1 MATIIPQIGGTIC
14 AIATP
19 AGSGGIA
26 VIRVSGNN
34 AIELCDTIFK
44 AANAKKSLA
53 TQPANTTLYG
63 HICDREEVIDEVVA
77 TLFRTPHSFTGEDT
91 VEIACHGSQYIQQ
104 RIITL
109 LLSAGCRMAEPGE
122 FTRRAFA
129 SGRIDLSQAEAVAD
143 LIAATSASAHRLAM
157 NQMRGQF
164 SRRLADLRM
173 QLLEFV
179 SLIELEL
186 DFSEEDVQFADRTRL
201 NALIQEIGSEIG
213 RLAQSFAVGNAI
225 KNGVP
230 VAIVGE
236 TNAGKSTLLN
246 RLVHDERALVSDIHG
261 TTRDVIED
269 TITLSG
275 TLFRFIDTA
284 GIRETDDTI
293 ESMGIERTFG
303 KLQQSDIAVWL
314 IDSTTPQ
321 HEIVEL
327 AQRIL
332 PLCDEK
338 KLIIAFNKADLLCNE
353 KSCQLNTLQE
363 KLLQMR
369 PGTPTLRIS
378 AKNDHGIDE
387 LEQQLTSAAQLTTTD
402 NNDVIVTNA
411 RHHQALMLA
420 LDAINRVSDG
430 LAMGIPT
437 DFVAQDIRECMH
449 HLGEITG
456 QISTD
461 EILGSIFARF
471 CIGK

>member
-1 MATIIPQIGGTIC
+1 MAAITTHTNDTIC

-26 VIRVSGNN
+26 VIRVSGNR
-34 AIELCDTIFK
+34 AIELCDTLF
-44 AANAKKSLA
+44 AARNHNKTLSA
-53 TQPANTTLYG
+53 QPANTTLYG
-63 HICDREEVIDEVVA
+63 NIHHEGEIVDEVVCSI
-77 TLFRTPHSFTGEDT
+77 FRAPHSFTGEDT
-91 VEIACHGSQYIQQ
+91 IEIACHGSLYIQQ

-109 LLSAGCRMAEPGE
+109 LQAAGCRMAEPGE
-122 FTRRAFA
+122 YTRRAFA

-143 LIAATSASAHRLAM
+143 LIAASSAAAHRLAM

-164 SRRLADLRM
+164 SHRLAQLRL

-201 NALIQEIGSEIG
+201 NSLTQEISQEIG
-213 RLAQSFAVGNAI
+213 RLAHSFAVGNAI
-225 KNGVP
+225 KNGIP

-269 TITLSG
+269 TITLGG

-284 GIRETDDTI
+284 GIRETNDTI
-293 ESMGIERTFG
+293 ENMGIERTFG
-303 KLQQSDIAVWL
+303 KLQQCEIAIWL
-314 IDSTTPQ
+314 VDSTTPTQ
-321 HEIVEL
+321 QIEQL
-327 AQRIL
+327 SQRII
-332 PLCDEK
+332 PLCLDK
-338 KLIIAFNKADLLCNE
+338 NLIIAFNKTDLIDNT
-353 KSCQLNTLQE
+353 QLNNIKATAQ
-363 KLLQMR
+363 KLTAQHPHSTALY
-369 PGTPTLRIS
+369 LS
-378 AKNDHGIDE
+378 AKNDVGTDL
-387 LEQQLTSAAQLTTTD
+387 LEQQLITTAQLPTAD

-411 RHHQALMLA
+411 RHHNALLLA
-420 LDAINRVSDG
+420 LEAINRVADG
-430 LAMGIPT
+430 LANGIPT

-456 QISTD
+456 EITTD
-461 EILGSIFARF
+461 DILGSIFSRF

>member
-1 MATIIPQIGGTIC
+1 MATITPHLNGTIC

-19 AGSGGIA
+19 SGSGGIA
-26 VIRVSGNN
+26 VIRVSGND
-34 AIELCDTIFK
+34 AMELCDKIFK
-44 AANAKKSLA
+44 AANAKKTLA
-53 TQPANTTLYG
+53 TQPANVALYG
-63 HICDREEVIDEVVA
+63 HVYDGEEVVDEVIA
-77 TLFRTPHSFTGEDT
+77 TPFRAPHSFTGEDT

-104 RIITL
+104 RIINL
-109 LLSAGCRMAEPGE
+109 LLSAGSRMAEPGE

-143 LIAATSASAHRLAM
+143 LIAATSQSAHRLAM

-164 SRRLADLRM
+164 SRRLAELRM

-201 NALIQEIGSEIG
+201 LALIQEISGEIG
-213 RLAQSFAVGNAI
+213 RLAHSFAVGNAI

-269 TITLSG
+269 TITLGG

-303 KLQQSDIAVWL
+303 KLQQSDIAIWL
-314 IDSTTPQ
+314 IDSTSPAS
-321 HEIVEL
+321 EVLEL

-338 KLIIAFNKADLLCNE
+338 RLIVVFNKADLLTADRR
-353 KSCQLNTLQE
+353 QDLDTLQAAI
-363 KLLQMR
+363 LAQR
-369 PGTPTLRIS
+369 PHTPTLHIS
-378 AKNDHGIDE
+378 AKNDNGIDL
-387 LEQQLTSAAQLTTTD
+387 LEKQLIKEAQLPTAD

-411 RHHQALMLA
+411 RHHQALVLA

-430 LAMGIPT
+430 LTMGIPT

>member
-1 MATIIPQIGGTIC
+1 MD
-14 AIATP
+14 
-19 AGSGGIA
+19 
-26 VIRVSGNN
+26 V
-34 AIELCDTIFK
+34 CDKIFK
-44 AANAKKSLA
+44 AANAKKTLA
-53 TQPANTTLYG
+53 TQPANVALYG
-63 HICDREEVIDEVVA
+63 HIYDSEEVVDEVIA
-77 TLFRTPHSFTGEDT
+77 TPFRAPHSFTGEDT
-91 VEIACHGSQYIQQ
+91 MEIACHGSQYIQQ

-109 LLSAGCRMAEPGE
+109 LLAAGCRMAEPGE

-143 LIAATSASAHRLAM
+143 LIAATSQSAHRLAM

-201 NALIQEIGSEIG
+201 SALIQEISGEIG

-225 KNGVP
+225 KNSVP

-269 TITLSG
+269 TITLGG

-303 KLQQSDIAVWL
+303 KLRQSDIAIWL
-314 IDSTTPQ
+314 IDSTTPSS
-321 HEIVEL
+321 EVLEL
-327 AQRIL
+327 AHRIL

-338 KLIIAFNKADLLCNE
+338 RLIIVFNKADLLCDE
-353 KSCQLNTLQE
+353 DSRQLDNLE
-363 KLLQMR
+363 SSLLQLR
-369 PGTPTLRIS
+369 PDTPTLRIS
-378 AKNDHGIDE
+378 AKNDYGIE
-387 LEQQLTSAAQLTTTD
+387 QLEKQLIAAAQIPTTD

-411 RHHQALMLA
+411 RHHQALVLA

>member
-63 HICDREEVIDEVVA
+63 HIFDREEVVDEVVA

-269 TITLSG
+269 TITLGG

-314 IDSTTPQ
+314 IDSTSPQ

-338 KLIIAFNKADLLCNE
+338 KLIIAFNKADLLCDE
-353 KSCQLNTLQE
+353 KSCQLDTLQE

-378 AKNDHGIDE
+378 AKNDHSIDE

>member
-1 MATIIPQIGGTIC
+1 MATVIPQINGTIC

-19 AGSGGIA
+19 SGSGGIA
-26 VIRVSGNN
+26 VIRISGNN
-34 AIELCDTIFK
+34 APEMCDTIFK
-44 AANAKKSLA
+44 AANAKKTLA
-53 TQPANTTLYG
+53 NQPANTTLYG
-63 HICDREEVIDEVVA
+63 HIYDGEDVVDEVVC
-77 TLFRTPHSFTGEDT
+77 TIFRAPHSFTGEDT
-91 VEIACHGSQYIQQ
+91 VEIACHGSLYIQQ

-109 LLSAGCRMAEPGE
+109 LLAAGCRMAEPGE

-143 LIAATSASAHRLAM
+143 LIAATSQSAHRLAM

-201 NALIQEIGSEIG
+201 KALVDEIGGEIG
-213 RLAQSFAVGNAI
+213 RLAHSFAVGNAI

-269 TITLSG
+269 TITLGG

-284 GIRETDDTI
+284 GIRDTDDTI

-303 KLQQSDIAVWL
+303 KLQQSDIAIWL
-314 IDSTTPQ
+314 IDSTTPSN
-321 HEIVEL
+321 EVLEL

-332 PLCDEK
+332 PLCEEK
-338 KLIIAFNKADLLCNE
+338 RLMIVFNKADLLTEE
-353 KSCQLNTLQE
+353 KRKDLNKLQATI
-363 KLLQMR
+363 LSLR
-369 PGTPTLRIS
+369 PDTPTLHIS
-378 AKNDHGIDE
+378 AKNDDGIDM
-387 LEQQLTSAAQLTTTD
+387 LEEQLISAAQLPTAD

-430 LAMGIPT
+430 LTMGIPT

-461 EILGSIFARF
+461 EILGSIFSRF

>member
-1 MATIIPQIGGTIC
+1 MATIIPQLGGTIC

-26 VIRVSGNN
+26 VIRVSGSN
-34 AIELCDTIFK
+34 AMQLCDNIFK
-44 AANAKKSLA
+44 AANTKKTLA

-63 HICDREEVIDEVVA
+63 HIYDREEVVDEVVA
-77 TLFRTPHSFTGEDT
+77 TLFRAPHSFTGEDT

-164 SRRLADLRM
+164 SRRLDDLRL

-201 NALIQEIGSEIG
+201 NALIQEIGNEIG

-269 TITLSG
+269 TITLGG

-314 IDSTTPQ
+314 IDSTSPQ

-338 KLIIAFNKADLLCNE
+338 KLIIAFNKADLLCDK
-353 KSCQLNTLQE
+353 KSCQLDTLQDT
-363 KLLQMR
+363 LLQLR

-378 AKNDHGIDE
+378 AKNDRGIDE
-387 LEQQLTSAAQLTTTD
+387 LERQLITAAQLPTAD

>member
-1 MATIIPQIGGTIC
+1 MAPINPYNNHTIC

-26 VIRVSGNN
+26 VIRVSGPQ
-34 AIELCDTIFK
+34 AIALCDTLFV
-44 AANAKKSLA
+44 AHNTAKCLT
-53 TQPANTTLYG
+53 TQPAGHTLYG
-63 HICDREEVIDEVVA
+63 HIMHGQEIVDEVIV
-77 TLFRTPHSFTGEDT
+77 TPFRSPHSFTGEDT

-104 RIITL
+104 R
-109 LLSAGCRMAEPGE
+109 LLSLLTAAGCRIAEPGE

-143 LIAATSASAHRLAM
+143 LIAATSAAAHRLAI

-164 SRRLADLRM
+164 SNHLAELRQ
-173 QLLEFV
+173 QLLHFV

-186 DFSEEDVQFADRTRL
+186 DFSEEEVEFADRTQL
-201 NALIQEIGSEIG
+201 LQLAHTISSEIS

-246 RLVHDERALVSDIHG
+246 RLVRDERAIVSDIHG

-269 TITLSG
+269 TITLGG

-284 GIRETDDTI
+284 GIRHTTDTI
-293 ESMGIERTFG
+293 ENMGIERTFG
-303 KLQQSDIAVWL
+303 KLQQCDIAIWL
-314 IDSTTPQ
+314 IDSTTPTG
-321 HEIVEL
+321 EIEEL
-327 AQRIL
+327 SQRIL
-332 PLCDEK
+332 PLCEDK
-338 KLIIAFNKADLLCNE
+338 KLIIAFNKSDLTTTQQQDE
-353 KSCQLNTLQE
+353 IATLQQQ
-363 KLLQMR
+363 LARRHPQAH
-369 PGTPTLRIS
+369 TLHLS
-378 AKNDHGIDE
+378 AKNEQGIDH
-387 LEQQLTSAAQLTTTD
+387 LEQQLIAAAQIPTAD

-411 RHHQALMLA
+411 RHHQALTLA
-420 LDAINRVSDG
+420 LDAINRVTDG
-430 LAMGIPT
+430 LNMGIPT

>member
-1 MATIIPQIGGTIC
+1 
-14 AIATP
+14 
-19 AGSGGIA
+19 
-26 VIRVSGNN
+26 
-34 AIELCDTIFK
+34 
-44 AANAKKSLA
+44 
-53 TQPANTTLYG
+53 
-63 HICDREEVIDEVVA
+63 
-77 TLFRTPHSFTGEDT
+77 
-91 VEIACHGSQYIQQ
+91 
-104 RIITL
+104 
-109 LLSAGCRMAEPGE
+109 MAEPGE

-164 SRRLADLRM
+164 SRRLADLRL

-201 NALIQEIGSEIG
+201 TTLIQEISNEIG
-213 RLAQSFAVGNAI
+213 RLAHSFAVGNAI

-269 TITLSG
+269 TITLGG

-303 KLQQSDIAVWL
+303 KLQQSEIAVWL
-314 IDSTTPQ
+314 IDSTTPSD
-321 HEIVEL
+321 EIFEL

-332 PLCDEK
+332 PLCEEK
-338 KLIIAFNKADLLCNE
+338 KLIIVFNKADLLCDENLL
-353 KSCQLNTLQE
+353 QLNNLEAT
-363 KLLQMR
+363 LLQCR
-369 PGTPTLRIS
+369 PDTPTLRIS
-378 AKNDHGIDE
+378 ARNNDGIDL
-387 LEQQLTSAAQLTTTD
+387 LEKQLIAAAQLPTAD

-420 LDAINRVSDG
+420 LDAINRVADG
-430 LAMGIPT
+430 LTNDIPT

-461 EILGSIFARF
+461 EILGSIFSRF

>member
-26 VIRVSGNN
+26 VIRISGNN
-34 AIELCDTIFK
+34 AMQLCDTIFK
-44 AANAKKSLA
+44 AANPHKSLVN
-53 TQPANTTLYG
+53 QPANTALYG
-63 HICDREEVIDEVVA
+63 HIYRGEEVIDEVIS
-77 TLFRTPHSFTGEDT
+77 TPFRAPHSFTGEDT

-104 RIITL
+104 QIISL

-164 SRRLADLRM
+164 SRRLADLRL

-201 NALIQEIGSEIG
+201 TTLIQEISNEIG
-213 RLAQSFAVGNAI
+213 RLAHSFAVGNAI

-269 TITLSG
+269 TITLGG

-303 KLQQSDIAVWL
+303 KLQQSEIAVWL
-314 IDSTTPQ
+314 IDSTTPSD
-321 HEIVEL
+321 EILEL

-332 PLCDEK
+332 PLCEEK
-338 KLIIAFNKADLLCNE
+338 KLIIVFNKADLLCDENLL
-353 KSCQLNTLQE
+353 QLNNLEAT
-363 KLLQMR
+363 LLQCR
-369 PGTPTLRIS
+369 PDTPTLRIS
-378 AKNDHGIDE
+378 ARNNDGIDL
-387 LEQQLTSAAQLTTTD
+387 LEKQLIAAAQLPTAD

-420 LDAINRVSDG
+420 LDAINRVADG
-430 LAMGIPT
+430 LTNDIPT

-461 EILGSIFARF
+461 EILGSIFSRF

>member
-1 MATIIPQIGGTIC
+1 MATIIPQLSGTIC

-26 VIRVSGNN
+26 VIRISGSN
-34 AIELCDTIFK
+34 AMELCDTIFK
-44 AANAKKSLA
+44 AANAKKTLT
-53 TQPANTTLYG
+53 TQPANTTIYG
-63 HICDREEVIDEVVA
+63 YIHDNTEVVDEVVA
-77 TLFRTPHSFTGEDT
+77 TLFRAPHSFTGEDT
-91 VEIACHGSQYIQQ
+91 VEIACHGSQFIQQ

-109 LLSAGCRMAEPGE
+109 LLAAGCRMAEPGE

-164 SRRLADLRM
+164 SRRLADLRL

-201 NALIQEIGSEIG
+201 TALIQEIGGEIG
-213 RLAQSFAVGNAI
+213 RLAQSFSVGNAI

-269 TITLSG
+269 TITLGG

-314 IDSTTPQ
+314 IDSTTPSQ
-321 HEIVEL
+321 DIVEL

-332 PLCDEK
+332 PLCSEK
-338 KLIIAFNKADLLCNE
+338 NLILAFNKADLLSDE
-353 KSCQLNTLQE
+353 RTLELNKLQE
-363 KLLQMR
+363 TLLQLR
-369 PGTPTLRIS
+369 PNTPTLRIS
-378 AKNDHGIDE
+378 AKNDYGIEE
-387 LEQQLTSAAQLTTTD
+387 LEKQLITVAQLPTAD

-411 RHHQALMLA
+411 RHHQALILA

>member
-1 MATIIPQIGGTIC
+1 MATIIPQLGGTIC

-26 VIRVSGNN
+26 VIRVSGSN
-34 AIELCDTIFK
+34 AMDLCDSIFK
-44 AANAKKSLA
+44 AANAHKRLS
-53 TQPANTTLYG
+53 TQPANTTVYG
-63 HICDREEVIDEVVA
+63 HIYDNDEVVDEVVA
-77 TLFRTPHSFTGEDT
+77 TLFRAPHSFTGEDT

-104 RIITL
+104 RIVTL

-129 SGRIDLSQAEAVAD
+129 LGRIDLSQAEAVAD

-164 SRRLADLRM
+164 SRRLADLRL
-173 QLLEFV
+173 QLLDFV

-201 NALIQEIGSEIG
+201 KALTQEIGGEIG

-269 TITLSG
+269 TITLGG

-314 IDSTTPQ
+314 IDSTTSPAD
-321 HEIVEL
+321 VEVL

-332 PLCDEK
+332 PLCEDK
-338 KLIIAFNKADLLCNE
+338 KLIIAFNKADLLSAERN
-353 KSCQLNTLQE
+353 SRLDALQE
-363 KLLQMR
+363 KLIALR
-369 PGTPTLRIS
+369 PNTPTLRIS
-378 AKNDHGIDE
+378 AKNDHGIE
-387 LEQQLTSAAQLTTTD
+387 ALEQQLITAAQLPTAD
-402 NNDVIVTNA
+402 NSDVIVTNA
-411 RHHQALMLA
+411 RHHQALILA

-430 LAMGIPT
+430 LDMGIPT

>member
-1 MATIIPQIGGTIC
+1 MTQNEGTIC

-26 VIRVSGNN
+26 VIRISGSN
-34 AIELCDTIFK
+34 AIALCDTIFK
-44 AANAKKSLA
+44 ARNRSKTLT
-53 TQPANTTLYG
+53 TQPANTLLYG
-63 HICDREEVIDEVVA
+63 HIMADEEIVDEVVA
-77 TLFRTPHSFTGEDT
+77 SIFRAPHSFTGEDT
-91 VEIACHGSQYIQQ
+91 IEIACHGSQYIQQ
-104 RIITL
+104 RILSL
-109 LLSAGCRMAEPGE
+109 LIAAGCRLAEPGE

-143 LIAATSASAHRLAM
+143 LIAATTAAAHRLAM
-157 NQMRGQF
+157 NQMRGHF
-164 SRRLADLRM
+164 SQRLSELRAG
-173 QLLEFV
+173 LLQFV

-186 DFSEEDVQFADRTRL
+186 DFSEEDVQFADRTHL
-201 NALIQEIGSEIG
+201 TQLVNDIHHEIS
-213 RLAQSFAVGNAI
+213 RLAQSFVVGNAI

-269 TITLSG
+269 TITLQG

-284 GIRETDDTI
+284 GIRETSDVI
-293 ESMGIERTFG
+293 ESMGIERTYS
-303 KLQQSDIAVWL
+303 KLEQSEIAVWL

-321 HEIVEL
+321 AEIEKL
-327 AQRIL
+327 AERIL
-332 PLCDEK
+332 PLCDNK
-338 KLIIAFNKADLLCNE
+338 QLIVAFNKSDLLSAE
-353 KSCQLNTLQE
+353 QQAAIAVIEQQLQAL
-363 KLLQMR
+363 R
-369 PGTPTLRIS
+369 PDTPTLHLS
-378 AKNDHGIDE
+378 AKHNSGIE
-387 LEQQLTSAAQLTTTD
+387 QLEQLLIQAAQLPTAD
-402 NNDVIVTNA
+402 SNDVIVTNA
-411 RHHQALMLA
+411 RHHQALLLA
-420 LDAINRVSDG
+420 LDSIERVEQG
-430 LAMGIPT
+430 LATGIPT

-461 EILGSIFARF
+461 EILGSIFSRF

>member
-1 MATIIPQIGGTIC
+1 MAAITTHTNDTIC

-26 VIRVSGNN
+26 VIRISGNR
-34 AIELCDTIFK
+34 AIELCDTLF
-44 AANAKKSLA
+44 AARNRNKTLSA
-53 TQPANTTLYG
+53 QPANTTLYG
-63 HICDREEVIDEVVA
+63 NIHHEGEIVDEVVCSI
-77 TLFRTPHSFTGEDT
+77 FRAPHSFTGEDT
-91 VEIACHGSQYIQQ
+91 IEIACHGSLYIQQ

-109 LLSAGCRMAEPGE
+109 LQAAGCRMAEPGE
-122 FTRRAFA
+122 YTRRAFA

-143 LIAATSASAHRLAM
+143 LIAASSAAAHRLAM

-164 SRRLADLRM
+164 SRRLAQLRL

-201 NALIQEIGSEIG
+201 NSLTQEISQEIG
-213 RLAQSFAVGNAI
+213 RLAHSFAVGNAI
-225 KNGVP
+225 KNGIP

-269 TITLSG
+269 TITLGG

-284 GIRETDDTI
+284 GIRETNDTI
-293 ESMGIERTFG
+293 ENMGIERTFG
-303 KLQQSDIAVWL
+303 KLQQCEIAIWL
-314 IDSTTPQ
+314 VDSTTPTQ
-321 HEIVEL
+321 QIEEL
-327 AQRIL
+327 SQRII
-332 PLCDEK
+332 PQCHDK
-338 KLIIAFNKADLLCNE
+338 NLIIAFNKTDLIDNT
-353 KSCQLNTLQE
+353 QLNNIKATAQ
-363 KLLQMR
+363 KLTAQHPHSTALY
-369 PGTPTLRIS
+369 LS
-378 AKNDHGIDE
+378 AKNDVGTDL
-387 LEQQLTSAAQLTTTD
+387 LEQQLITTAQLPTAD

-411 RHHQALMLA
+411 RHHNALLLA
-420 LDAINRVSDG
+420 LEAINRVADG
-430 LAMGIPT
+430 LANGIPT

-456 QISTD
+456 EISTD
-461 EILGSIFARF
+461 DILGSIFSRF

>member
-1 MATIIPQIGGTIC
+1 MATINTTLGGTIC

-26 VIRVSGNN
+26 VIRVSGSK
-34 AIELCDTIFK
+34 AIEICDTIFK
-44 AANAKKSLA
+44 AANKHKTIAM
-53 TQPANTTLYG
+53 QPANTTLYG
-63 HICDREEVIDEVVA
+63 NVYDGEEVVDEVVA
-77 TLFRTPHSFTGEDT
+77 TLFRNPHSFTGEDT

-109 LLSAGCRMAEPGE
+109 LLSAGCRLAEPGE

-143 LIAATSASAHRLAM
+143 LIAATSASAHRLAI

-173 QLLEFV
+173 QLLDFV

-201 NALIQEIGSEIG
+201 MSLVNEIGQEIG
-213 RLAQSFAVGNAI
+213 RLAHSFAVGNAI

-246 RLVHDERALVSDIHG
+246 LLVQDERALVSDIHG

-269 TITLSG
+269 TITLRG

-303 KLQQSDIAVWL
+303 KLRQSDVAIWL

-321 HEIVEL
+321 GETLEL

-332 PLCDEK
+332 PHCDDK
-338 KLIIAFNKADLLCNE
+338 QLIIVFNKADIL
-353 KSCQLNTLQE
+353 SDATALQTVQTS
-363 KLLQMR
+363 LQAMR
-369 PGTPTLRIS
+369 PGTPILHIS
-378 AKNDHGIDE
+378 AKKRQGIE
-387 LEQQLTSAAQLTTTD
+387 QLEEQLAQAAQLPTAD
-402 NNDVIVTNA
+402 NNDIIVTNA
-411 RHHQALMLA
+411 RHHQALLLA
-420 LDAINRVSDG
+420 LDAINRVTEG
-430 LAMGIPT
+430 LTQGIPT

-461 EILGSIFARF
+461 EILGSIFSRF